1 MEHLNNSLTLANIAA
16 ENRSPVITV
25 QEKQGVALTNLHSF
39 GSTCAGMAALA
50 NQAINEGELTIDTA
64 QHLANISE
72 KLQQESNLITQLLS
86 ELFLNGENHETDR
99 G

>member
-1 MEHLNNSLTLANIAA
+1 MENSNSVISLTGFAAKPCVTAQQKQGLALNNLY
-16 ENRSPVITV
+16 
-25 QEKQGVALTNLHSF
+25 SF
-39 GSTCAGMAALA
+39 GSSCAGMAALA

-72 KLQQESNLITQLLS
+72 KLQRESSMLAQLLS
-86 ELFLNGENHETDR
+86 ELFIDGASHEADR